1 MRDDSGGWRTP
12 GEGRGR
18 GTKRRSADTDPQRKA
33 GEGGA
38 ADFRLLTVAAN
49 DNISRGGLCGG
60 ASAVGAS
67 PAGRDGNCHPQ
78 PPEGVN
84 EANALWLPAGLC
96 SLSPNLLSD
105 QQPHHHLGTCCKC
118 NPWAASNPGT
128 RAPRGPG
135 VCFHAAR
142 LSCVSP
148 DTPQQNH
155 WKSLPR
161 TEEQHANNKETGP

>member
-67 PAGRDGNCHPQ
+67 PAGRDGDCHPQ

-84 EANALWLPAGLC
+84 EANASWLPAGLC
-96 SLSPNLLSD
+96 SLSPRSTAAPPPGYLL
-105 QQPHHHLGTCCKC
+105 QVQPLGREQPR
-118 NPWAASNPGT
+118 NQGAQGPRSVFS
-128 RAPRGPG
+128 RGP
-135 VCFHAAR
+135 VV
-142 LSCVSP
+142 LSVTRHSSAKP
-148 DTPQQNH
+148 LEITPTDRRRATCQQ
-155 WKSLPR
+155 
-161 TEEQHANNKETGP
+161 